1 MVCFATLLFLL
12 LHIVKSIFFVGYDVA
27 LAKFT
32 LKKFLL
38 LVLFLDAA
46 KKDRLIDYD
55 PCLFCVQS
63 DIKVYNFRVSKQ
75 DNLVLDTQTYV
86 KFVYLESTL
95 SIHLLLVFPSQR
107 NGKETSLHY

>member
-1 MVCFATLLFLL
+1 MGMLCYFAISFAP
-12 LHIVKSIFFVGYDVA
+12 HCEINFFVGYDVA

-75 DNLVLDTQTYV
+75 DNLVPDTQTYV
-86 KFVYLESTL
+86 IFVYLESTL
-95 SIHLLLVFPSQR
+95 SIHLLLVFPSQS
-107 NGKETSLHY
+107 KETSLHY

>member
-1 MVCFATLLFLL
+1 MIIT
-12 LHIVKSIFFVGYDVA
+12 GYDNA

-55 PCLFCVQS
+55 PCLFCCQSEIKVCLNNIERNSDQS
-63 DIKVYNFRVSKQ
+63 DY
-75 DNLVLDTQTYV
+75 
-86 KFVYLESTL
+86 
-95 SIHLLLVFPSQR
+95 
-107 NGKETSLHY
+107 